1 MGDLNKELDKLQA
14 VLEAYKDLD
23 DYKALVVEKEWLQ
36 QALEGDQAALTPEI
50 ERLREEIALAD
61 KAIGILKEQKAM
73 LGMYEQA
80 QLRLNELERQEKALA
95 AEFERLEHELYLI
108 EMYIKTKAELLT
120 DKINSKFRLA
130 EFRLFETQIN
140 GGINPIC
147 ETTYKGVPWGSLNSA
162 GKVQVGLDI
171 IRTLQEHYQFRPPV
185 WIDNRESIV
194 ERPKWDWQVISL
206 IGSEKY
212 KTLRVE
218 PAGDAAEQE
227 TLFEEAV

>member
-1 MGDLNKELDKLQA
+1 MKLLSKELGDLNKELDKLQA
-14 VLEAYKDLD
+14 VQEAYKYLD

-108 EMYIKTKAELLT
+108 EMYIKTKRSYSQQ
-120 DKINSKFRLA
+120 DQQQVRLA
-130 EFRLFETQIN
+130 SS
-140 GGINPIC
+140 
-147 ETTYKGVPWGSLNSA
+147 GSSRPGSA
-162 GKVQVGLDI
+162 AASTRSAKPLIKESLRQP
-171 IRTLQEHYQFRPPV
+171 QFRWEGAGGPGRIRPCRSTISSAPV
-185 WIDNRESIV
+185 WIDNRVHRGPQGGLSSYQS
-194 ERPKWDWQVISL
+194 DC
-206 IGSEKY
+206 
-212 KTLRVE
+212 
-218 PAGDAAEQE
+218 
-227 TLFEEAV
+227 